1 MKNRNFTTTKISIIY
16 FRCGYVEIPSEY
28 SIEIDSMLD
37 LTIAEQILSQEL
49 LNLN

>member
-1 MKNRNFTTTKISIIY
+1 MEILQQQKFQLFI